1 MDKTNENA
9 AVRTG
14 FIKIDENGNRIGTG
28 VDGCEGWL
36 MWLCL
41 YEPRTYAAL
50 LARIL
55 PYFADVTHRRGP
67 TTDEEIEAELR
78 EIGLPV
84 ELVEHLRKVPEEL
97 DWDEDPDPY
106 GMMKDVTPPAGD
118 TVDAVA
124 VDTTSANNGDKA
136 EESLDDALSKLSPE
150 ERAIVEA
157 RAEELRKQAEAQ
169 SKDPIE

>member
-1 MDKTNENA
+1 MVEISFFSSFFLTMTRHAERGAD
-9 AVRTG
+9 AVR
-14 FIKIDENGNRIGTG
+14 R
-28 VDGCEGWL
+28 
-36 MWLCL
+36 
-41 YEPRTYAAL
+41 
-50 LARIL
+50 ARR
-55 PYFADVTHRRGP
+55 PS
-67 TTDEEIEAELR
+67 EIEAELR

-124 VDTTSANNGDKA
+124 VDSTSANNGDKA